1 MWPQQT
7 PGKRQLQSEGTLL
20 ARELGAERTTTFREA
35 FLRGPSICSF
45 TGGGGVCTA
54 AGGGSALAPV
64 VSVSLEPPPQE
75 AQSINPTNNP

>member
-20 ARELGAERTTTFREA
+20 ARELGTERTATFREA

-45 TGGGGVCTA
+45 TGGMCCCRGS
-54 AGGGSALAPV
+54 SALAPV
-64 VSVSLEPPPQE
+64 VSVSLEPPPPPPE